1 MDRRSWY
8 NLLGRIKGNIWADV
22 LILYKSSIIR
32 WSLIIC
38 VMIISLVLYESSSL
52 FISDVQIGYYIN
64 QLLITSSQFNVF
76 VLVIAGA
83 YIGASDFEWQ
93 TYCLRNV
100 NSNRFILWLSR
111 MLLVLVASILF
122 VSANIFIGI
131 FFDVVGGSLE
141 VVSINFFFKY
151 FCVVIIVF
159 FWGSFSYLLGSISRS
174 FAISSS
180 FVIGY
185 ILLESVFIRFI
196 PDNLSRFLPIWN
208 QKSLLLHF
216 FSVREGA
223 VAIVQQVSGNYLV
236 SMFVIVFY
244 IVIIGVF
251 SLLINNTLD

>member
-1 MDRRSWY
+1 M
-8 NLLGRIKGNIWADV
+8 LGRIKGNIWADV

-38 VMIISLVLYESSSL
+38 LMIISLVLFESSSL
-52 FISDVQIGYYIN
+52 FIGDSQIGYYIN

-76 VLVIAGA
+76 ILVIIGA
-83 YIGASDFEWQ
+83 FIGASDFEWK
-93 TYCLRNV
+93 TYCLRNI
-100 NSNRFILWLSR
+100 NSNRFVLWISR
-111 MLLVLVASILF
+111 NLLVFFASILF
-122 VSANIFIGI
+122 VSANIFIGS

-141 VVSINFFFKY
+141 VVSFDFLFKY
-151 FCVVIIVF
+151 FCVVMIVF
-159 FWGSFSYLLGSISRS
+159 FWGSLSFLIGSISRS

-185 ILLESVFIRFI
+185 ILLESVLVRFV
-196 PDNLSRFLPIWN
+196 PDNLSRFLPLWN

-236 SMFVIVFY
+236 SLLIIGFY
-244 IVIIGVF
+244 IVIVGVISNYVSKKIG
-251 SLLINNTLD
+251 